1 MNFQSGLKRPPRLIL
16 LTSYYD
22 ITFYQQETEWLTQ
35 SSFLSGVI
43 MQMFQDGHDD
53 VDDENNDQSHDDVDD
68 GDIALLAWNRS

>member
-1 MNFQSGLKRPPRLIL
+1 
-16 LTSYYD
+16 
-22 ITFYQQETEWLTQ
+22 
-35 SSFLSGVI
+35 